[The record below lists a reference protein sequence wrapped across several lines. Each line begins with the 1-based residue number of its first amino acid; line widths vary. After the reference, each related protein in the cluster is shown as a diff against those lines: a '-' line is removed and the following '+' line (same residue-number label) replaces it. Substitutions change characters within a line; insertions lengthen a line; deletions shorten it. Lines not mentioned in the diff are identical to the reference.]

1 MDADAGADADDADVG
16 VELVLRRVAPHVL
29 SALMRRSGDFEA
41 CEDAVQEA
49 MLAAYASW
57 PTDGI
62 PQDPTAWLITVAHRR
77 LIDQLRSDLARVRRE
92 GQETDLAL
100 RNLEATDP
108 GPSADEDDTLILL
121 FLCCHPALT
130 PISQVALTLRA
141 VGGLTTAQIA
151 RAFLVSEASMSQ
163 RITRAKHKIRQSG
176 EPFSM
181 PPAGERR
188 DRLRAVQHV
197 LYLVFNE
204 GYLASSGDQLQRGE
218 LATEGIRLARL
229 LAALVPDDGETAG
242 LLALM
247 LLLDS
252 RRAARAHAD
261 GTLIA
266 LGEQDRSLWD
276 RAFIDEGVALITDS
290 LARLPLGPYQV
301 QAAISALHA
310 EAPTATE
317 TDWAQIIALYEVL
330 QAIAPNPMAS
340 LGQAVAHAM
349 LHGPEAGL
357 AKLALLDDDER
368 LTANHRWHAVRAH
381 LLELLGDD
389 EIAGP
394 GYLTAAELTTS
405 EKERVYLTERAAR
418 LATAASGSAGR
429 ERAAARRPDSFDRHG
444 GVEGPPSVRGR

>member
-1 MDADAGADADDADVG
+1 MDVDA
-16 VELVLRRVAPHVL
+16 ETERVLRHAAPRVL
-29 SALMRRSGDFEA
+29 GALVRRSGDFEA

-49 MLAAYASW
+49 MLAANASW

-62 PQDPTAWLITVAHRR
+62 PRDPTAWLITVAHRR

-92 GQETDLAL
+92 TQEAEFSL
-100 RNLEATDP
+100 RELEAADP
-108 GPSADEDDTLILL
+108 GVSADEDDTLTLL

-151 RAFLVSEASMSQ
+151 RAFLVSEASMTQ
-163 RITRAKHKIRQSG
+163 RITRAKHKIRQSDQL
-176 EPFSM
+176 FRM
-181 PPAGERR
+181 PPEQERR
-188 DRLRAVQHV
+188 DRLQAVQHV

-204 GYLASSGDQLQRGE
+204 GYLASSGPQLQRAE

-229 LAALVPDDGETAG
+229 LAGLVPDDGETVG

-252 RRAARAHAD
+252 RRAARGAD
-261 GTLIA
+261 GALIA
-266 LGEQDRSLWD
+266 LDEQDRRLWD
-276 RAFIDEGVALITDS
+276 RALVEEGIALVTDS

-310 EAPTATE
+310 EAPTAAE
-317 TDWAQIIALYEVL
+317 TDWAQIVALYEVL
-330 QAIAPNPMAS
+330 EAIAPNPMAS
-340 LGQAVAHAM
+340 LGQAVAYAM

-368 LTANHRWHAVRAH
+368 LISNHRLHAVRAH
-381 LLELLGDD
+381 LLELLGND
-389 EIAGP
+389 EIAGS
-394 GYLTAAELTTS
+394 GYLAAAELTDS
-405 EKERVYLTERAAR
+405 ETERIYLTDRAAR
-418 LATAASGSAGR
+418 LLAG
-429 ERAAARRPDSFDRHG
+429 ARGKAGCELGTTHPTDSFDRQG
-444 GVEGPPSVRGR
+444 GVEGPLPVQGR

>member
-1 MDADAGADADDADVG
+1 MDADAE
-16 VELVLRRVAPHVL
+16 VERVLRHAVPHVL
-29 SALMRRSGDFEA
+29 GALVRRSGDIEVS
-41 CEDAVQEA
+41 EDAVQEA
-49 MLAAYASW
+49 MLAGYASW
-57 PTDGI
+57 PADGI

-92 GQETDLAL
+92 TREAELSL
-100 RNLEATDP
+100 RELEAADP
-108 GPSADEDDTLILL
+108 GVRADKDDTLTLL

-151 RAFLVSEASMSQ
+151 RAFLVSEASMTQ
-163 RITRAKHKIRQSG
+163 RITRAKHKIRKSDQ
-176 EPFSM
+176 PFRM
-181 PPAGERR
+181 RPAQERR
-188 DRLRAVQHV
+188 DGLQAVQHV

-204 GYLASSGDQLQRGE
+204 GYLASSGPQLQRGE

-229 LAALVPDDGETAG
+229 LAELVPDDGETMG

-252 RRAARAHAD
+252 RRGARTRAD

-266 LGEQDRSLWD
+266 LDEQDRKLWD
-276 RAFIDEGVALITDS
+276 RALMDEGIALITDS

-301 QAAISALHA
+301 QAAIAALHA
-310 EAPTATE
+310 EALTAVD
-317 TDWAQIIALYEVL
+317 TDWAQIVALYEVL
-330 QAIAPNPMAS
+330 EAIAPNPMAS

-357 AKLALLDDDER
+357 ARLAQLDDDER
-368 LTANHRWHAVRAH
+368 LITNHRLHAVRAH

-389 EIAGP
+389 EIAGS
-394 GYLTAAELTTS
+394 GYLTAAELTNS
-405 EKERVYLTERAAR
+405 ETERVYLTDRAAR
-418 LATAASGSAGR
+418 LSAGVNGGAGCDLGATR
-429 ERAAARRPDSFDRHG
+429 STDSFDCQGDVAR
-444 GVEGPPSVRGR
+444 PRPGR